1 VPNHREV
8 LDRLFPP
15 LQVSVKIEKVRF
27 DFGLFDWLLNQYFNK
42 GERVAL
48 FLRPS
53 IPFFASC
60 RPSAL
65 SVSSSNRPVRVS
77 LFAVVLAALSCA
89 VSLAEDPTPPRNI
102 QETKDQLKQAGQ
114 LFKDKKFGESSA
126 LVESCTQ
133 AFVTLVLESD
143 KKNLSEWERIHKQ
156 LFKASEALSIE
167 GAEFSPLPEWS
178 EIATMVRNAKTENA
192 KTDKGKPQTP
202 NSPSTPPKSD
212 PNNVSFAKDV
222 APWIVASCG
231 RCHVDKESGGF
242 QMANYEQLMKG
253 SKAGAVLFAGD
264 PDGSQL
270 LSVIETGTM
279 PPNGSKVSPENLAK
293 LKQWIQQG
301 AKFDGDDPKA
311 SLKTLAGNGNPTMPA
326 NDKPVDV
333 MQSNGKETVSF
344 ANDIAP
350 ILVANCNGCHYGGTR
365 PSGGFAFNN
374 FTGLLKGGTSGP
386 ALAPGKGD
394 DSLLVKKLLGTAGQ
408 RMPAGGR
415 AALNAEQIQLVK
427 TWIDEGATYDGDSRE
442 SQLESVIAK
451 SWAAKASHSELLGK
465 RMERAKSR
473 WQQVAPKSTPDEASD
488 DEFHIVGN
496 IGEGGA
502 KRLLAQANNAAK
514 NLKKQLKISPKDPL
528 IKGGITIYA
537 LKSRYDYSELG
548 NMLEKRSLPSEW
560 SGHWRKDV
568 LDLYIAMVY
577 DTSDGKLNETSLLQ
591 QLTSVWVAS
600 HDGVPK
606 WFADG
611 AGRNAMA
618 NAVGQNDARV
628 QPWFRR
634 FPQVLE
640 DLKTIKPLM
649 DGKLNDEDEAIIGFG
664 LIRNLHASEMKKQYD
679 LVLRNLASGSKFDD
693 AFSKS
698 LGPVESFLTRSLG
711 KGK

>member
-1 VPNHREV
+1 MAP
-8 LDRLFPP
+8 
-15 LQVSVKIEKVRF
+15 
-27 DFGLFDWLLNQYFNK
+27 
-42 GERVAL
+42 

-53 IPFFASC
+53 LLFVAF
-60 RPSAL
+60 RRLVDPSATPTAT
-65 SVSSSNRPVRVS
+65 SPVVTSPAVARPVSDFFRIS
-77 LFAVVLAALSCA
+77 LAGLLMVTLWCVASF
-89 VSLAEDPTPPRNI
+89 AEDPTPPKSI
-102 QETKDQLKQAGQ
+102 EDTKEQLKKAGQ

-126 LVESCTQ
+126 LVEVCTQ
-133 AFVTLVLESD
+133 AFVPLVLDSE
-143 KKNLSEWERIHKQ
+143 KKNLPEWERIHKQ
-156 LFKASEALSIE
+156 LLKASEALSIE

-178 EIATMVRNAKTENA
+178 EIATMVRNAKM
-192 KTDKGKPQTP
+192 DKGKPTTP
-202 NSPSTPPKSD
+202 PSTPAQPKSD
-212 PNNVSFAKDV
+212 PGAVSFSKDV

-279 PPNGSKVSPENLAK
+279 PPNGSKVSPDNLAK

-301 AKFDGDDPKA
+301 AKFDGEDPKA
-311 SLKTLAGNGNPTMPA
+311 SLKALAGNGNPTMPA
-326 NDKPVDV
+326 NDKPVEV
-333 MQSNGKETVSF
+333 KQSTGKETVSF

-350 ILVANCNGCHYGGTR
+350 ILVANCNGCHYGGNR

-415 AALNAEQIQLVK
+415 PALSPEQIQLVK

-442 SQLESVIAK
+442 SQLDSVIAK
-451 SWAAKASHSELLGK
+451 SWAAKANHSELMAK

-502 KRLLAQANNAAK
+502 KQLLAQANNAAK

-528 IKGGITIYA
+528 IKGGVTIYA

-548 NMLEKRSLPSEW
+548 NMLEKRSLPPEW

-577 DTSDGKLNETSLLQ
+577 DKSDGKLNETSLLQ

-634 FPQVLE
+634 FPEVLQ
-640 DLKTIKPLM
+640 DLKTIKPLT
-649 DGKLNDEDEAIIGFG
+649 DGKVYDEDEA
-664 LIRNLHASEMKKQYD
+664 
-679 LVLRNLASGSKFDD
+679 VLG
-693 AFSKS
+693 
-698 LGPVESFLTRSLG
+698 V
-711 KGK
+711 

>member
-1 VPNHREV
+1 M
-8 LDRLFPP
+8 
-15 LQVSVKIEKVRF
+15 
-27 DFGLFDWLLNQYFNK
+27 
-42 GERVAL
+42 
-48 FLRPS
+48 
-53 IPFFASC
+53 
-60 RPSAL
+60 
-65 SVSSSNRPVRVS
+65 
-77 LFAVVLAALSCA
+77 AAILWCA
-89 VSLAEDPTPPRNI
+89 ASLAQDPTPPKTI
-102 QETKDQLKQAGQ
+102 DEAKDQLKRAGQ

-126 LVESCTQ
+126 IVEACTQ
-133 AFVTLVLESD
+133 AFVPLVLDSD
-143 KKNLSEWERIHKQ
+143 KKNLPEWERIHKQ
-156 LFKASEALSIE
+156 LLKASEALSIE

-178 EIATMVRNAKTENA
+178 EIAAMVRNAKMD
-192 KTDKGKPQTP
+192 KTKPQTNPPTP
-202 NSPSTPPKSD
+202 NTPTPNTPKTD
-212 PNNVSFAKDV
+212 PNIVSFAKDV

-279 PPNGSKVSPENLAK
+279 PPNGSKVSPDNLAK
-293 LKQWIQQG
+293 LKRWIQQG
-301 AKFDGDDPKA
+301 AKFDGEDPKA
-311 SLKTLAGNGNPTMPA
+311 SLKTLAGNGTPNMPA
-326 NDKPVDV
+326 NDKPVEV
-333 MQSNGKETVSF
+333 KQSTGKETVSF

-350 ILVANCNGCHYGGTR
+350 ILVSNCNGCHYGGTR

-415 AALNAEQIQLVK
+415 PALSPEQIQLVK

-451 SWAAKASHSELLGK
+451 SWAAKASHTELMTK

-502 KRLLAQANNAAK
+502 KQLLAQANNAAK
-514 NLKKQLKISPKDPL
+514 SLKKQLKISPKDPL

-548 NMLEKRSLPSEW
+548 NMLEKRSLPPEW

-568 LDLYIAMVY
+568 LDLYVAMVY
-577 DTSDGKLNETSLLQ
+577 DKSDAKLNETSLLQ

-611 AGRNAMA
+611 AGRNAIA

-634 FPQVLE
+634 FPEVLQ
-640 DLKTIKPLM
+640 DLKTIKPLT
-649 DGKLNDEDEAIIGFG
+649 DGKLNDEDEAVLGFG
-664 LIRNLHASEMKKQYD
+664 LVRNMQVSEMKKQYD
-679 LVLRNLASGSKFDD
+679 LVLKNLASGVKFDD
-693 AFSKS
+693 AFTKS
-698 LGPVESFLTRSLG
+698 IGPVDVFLTRSLG

>member
-1 VPNHREV
+1 MNHY
-8 LDRLFPP
+8 L
-15 LQVSVKIEKVRF
+15 
-27 DFGLFDWLLNQYFNK
+27 NK
-42 GERVAL
+42 GERVAP

-53 IPFFASC
+53 L
-60 RPSAL
+60 PSVAFRQPPAQSANRVIKSLL
-65 SVSSSNRPVRVS
+65 SGCSRIS
-77 LFAVVLAALSCA
+77 LAGLVVAILWCGA
-89 VSLAEDPTPPRNI
+89 SLAEDPTPPKNI
-102 QETKDQLKQAGQ
+102 DDAKEQLKKAGQ

-126 LVESCTQ
+126 LVEACTQ
-133 AFVTLVLESD
+133 AFVPMVLDSD
-143 KKNLSEWERIHKQ
+143 KKNLPEWERIHKQ
-156 LFKASEALSIE
+156 LLKASEALSIE

-178 EIATMVRNAKTENA
+178 EIATMVRNAKS
-192 KTDKGKPQTP
+192 DKGKPQTT
-202 NSPSTPPKSD
+202 PSAPTPSAPTPPKSD
-212 PNNVSFAKDV
+212 PNVVSFAKDV

-279 PPNGSKVSPENLAK
+279 PPNGSKVAPENLAK

-301 AKFDGDDPKA
+301 AKFDGEDPKA
-311 SLKTLAGNGNPTMPA
+311 SLKTLTGNGNPTMPA

-333 MQSNGKETVSF
+333 KQSTGKETVSF

-386 ALAPGKGD
+386 ALDPGKGD
-394 DSLLVKKLLGTAGQ
+394 DSLIVKKLLGTAGQ

-415 AALNAEQIQLVK
+415 PALSDEQIKLVK
-427 TWIDEGATYDGDSRE
+427 TWIDEGASYDGDSRE

-451 SWAAKASHSELLGK
+451 SWAAKASHSELMAK

-502 KRLLAQANNAAK
+502 KQLLAQANNAAK

-548 NMLEKRSLPSEW
+548 NMLEKRSLPPEW

-577 DTSDGKLNETSLLQ
+577 DKSDSKLNETSLLQ

-634 FPQVLE
+634 FPEVLQ
-640 DLKTIKPLM
+640 DLKTIKPLT
-649 DGKLNDEDEAIIGFG
+649 DGKMNDEDEAILGFG
-664 LIRNLHASEMKKQYD
+664 LIRNMQVSEMKKQYD
-679 LVLRNLASGSKFDD
+679 LVLKNLAGGAKFDD
-693 AFSKS
+693 AFTKS
-698 LGPVESFLTRSLG
+698 LGPVDTFLTRSLG

>member
-1 VPNHREV
+1 
-8 LDRLFPP
+8 
-15 LQVSVKIEKVRF
+15 
-27 DFGLFDWLLNQYFNK
+27 
-42 GERVAL
+42 
-48 FLRPS
+48 
-53 IPFFASC
+53 
-60 RPSAL
+60 
-65 SVSSSNRPVRVS
+65 
-77 LFAVVLAALSCA
+77 
-89 VSLAEDPTPPRNI
+89 
-102 QETKDQLKQAGQ
+102 
-114 LFKDKKFGESSA
+114 
-126 LVESCTQ
+126 
-133 AFVTLVLESD
+133 
-143 KKNLSEWERIHKQ
+143 
-156 LFKASEALSIE
+156 
-167 GAEFSPLPEWS
+167 
-178 EIATMVRNAKTENA
+178 
-192 KTDKGKPQTP
+192 
-202 NSPSTPPKSD
+202 KSD
-212 PNNVSFAKDV
+212 PNLVSFAKDV

-301 AKFDGDDPKA
+301 AKFDGEDPKA
-311 SLKTLAGNGNPTMPA
+311 SLKTLVGNRTPNMPA
-326 NDKPVDV
+326 NDKPVEV
-333 MQSNGKETVSF
+333 KQSTGKETVSF

-415 AALNAEQIQLVK
+415 PALNPEQIQLVK

-451 SWAAKASHSELLGK
+451 SWAAKASHVELKTK

-502 KRLLAQANNAAK
+502 KQLLAQANNAAK
-514 NLKKQLKISPKDPL
+514 TLKKQLKISPKDPL

-568 LDLYIAMVY
+568 LDLYVAMVY
-577 DTSDGKLNETSLLQ
+577 DKSDGKLNETSLLQ

-611 AGRNAMA
+611 AGRNAIA

-634 FPQVLE
+634 FPEVLQ
-640 DLKTIKPLM
+640 DLKTIKPLT
-649 DGKLNDEDEAIIGFG
+649 DGKMNDEDEAILGFG
-664 LIRNLHASEMKKQYD
+664 LIRNMQVSEMKKQYD
-679 LVLRNLASGSKFDD
+679 LVLRNLASGAKFDD
-693 AFSKS
+693 AFTKS
-698 LGPVESFLTRSLG
+698 IGPVDVFLTRSLG